1 MVGIR
6 YANPIAVDLQNIYIS
21 NFDSYRAED
30 VPEFR
35 HAILKL
41 GTDSTPLL
49 LAGKTEFGF
58 QDGPA
63 NQATF
68 NKPIDVVS
76 YRETLYVLDRG
87 NNAIRKV
94 DAQGNVTTFA
104 SATEGR
110 GFKAPFVRMLCFT
123 IDSSGTIYV
132 VVRHDDGTHVIK
144 ITSTGEVTVFP
155 NLLNYFVYSIAV
167 NDSGLL
173 YSTSPEKHCIYRAK
187 LGVDDKATVFAG
199 KEQQPGMVDATGEQS
214 LFNQPWGLVVGSDG
228 NVYVAD
234 YDNHSIRR
242 VTPEGVVTTVAGDGN
257 HTRIDGVGREA
268 SFWFPTYLAFHPS
281 DRKLYVLEGDND
293 SLAIRSVDADT
304 RAVATIYTAPE
315 EEDNADDEDEDN
327 ADDEDEDNA
336 DDEVEYRSPEF
347 LTPPASPPS
356 KDIETGSRDGIT
368 YEEIEEGSVVGQIV
382 GEGGI
387 IAKKG
392 YYFRDSLINLLKD
405 SLKRREKK
413 GGPLMFLDP
422 LTRQKIVDVK
432 WYKAHL
438 VPGDPKGGRR
448 TRKVKKVKKSRKTKK
463 RTTYRKKNRTTRK
476 SKLTRS
482 R

>member
-315 EEDNADDEDEDN
+315 EEDNADDEEEDN
-327 ADDEDEDNA
+327 ADDEDEELPA
-336 DDEVEYRSPEF
+336 F
-347 LTPPASPPS
+347 LIPPCPS
-356 KDIETGSRDGIT
+356 KVIPPGSSDAISSDDIK
-368 YEEIEEGSVVGQIV
+368 EGSIVGQII

-387 IAKKG
+387 IAKSD
-392 YYFRDSLINLLKD
+392 YYFPASLQNLWQQ
-405 SLKRREKK
+405 
-413 GGPLMFLDP
+413 GPSKFLDP
-422 LTRQKIVDVK
+422 MTRQKIVDVK
-432 WYKAHL
+432 WYKAHF
-438 VPGDPKGGRR
+438 PEDPKGGRR

-463 RTTYRKKNRTTRK
+463 RTTYRVNRKKKTRTTRK

>member
-41 GTDSTPLL
+41 STDSTPLL

-76 YRETLYVLDRG
+76 YRGTLYVLDRG

-132 VVRHDDGTHVIK
+132 VVRHDDGNHVIK

-187 LGVDDKATVFAG
+187 LGVDDKATVFVG
-199 KEQQPGMVDATGEQS
+199 NEQQPGMVDATGEQAR
-214 LFNQPWGLVVGSDG
+214 FNQPRGLVVGSDG

-268 SFWFPTYLAFHPS
+268 SFWFPTYLAFHPR
-281 DRKLYVLEGDND
+281 DMILYVLEGDND

-315 EEDNADDEDEDN
+315 EDNTDDEDE
-327 ADDEDEDNA
+327 EL
-336 DDEVEYRSPEF
+336 PEF
-347 LTPPASPPS
+347 LTPPENPAP
-356 KDIETGSRDGIT
+356 KKIEKGSTDPLSL
-368 YEEIEEGSVVGQIV
+368 EDIEEGSIVGQIV
-382 GEGGI
+382 GEGGT
-387 IAKKG
+387 IAKST
-392 YYFRDSLINLLKD
+392 YYFET
-405 SLKRREKK
+405 SLKNLWAQGERNFK
-413 GGPLMFLDP
+413 DP
-422 LTRQKIVDVK
+422 STRARIIRVN
-432 WYKAHL
+432 WYKANL
-438 VPGDPKGGRR
+438 VPPGSLKGGRK
-448 TRKVKKVKKSRKTKK
+448 TRKVKKSKK
-463 RTTYRKKNRTTRK
+463 RTTYRVNGKKKTRTTRK

>member
-6 YANPIAVDLQNIYIS
+6 YANPIAVDLENIYIS
-21 NFDSYRAED
+21 NFDSYRNED
-30 VPEFR
+30 VPDFR

-41 GTDSTPLL
+41 GTDSNVEV
-49 LAGKTEFGF
+49 LAGKTEIGF

-76 YRETLYVLDRG
+76 YCGNLYVLDRG

-110 GFKAPFVRMLCFT
+110 GFNTPFVRMLCFT

-132 VVRHDDGTHVIK
+132 VVRHDHGSHVIK

-167 NDSGLL
+167 DDSGVL
-173 YSTSPEKHCIYRAK
+173 YSTSSEKHCIYRAK
-187 LGVDDKATVFAG
+187 LGVDKKATVFAG
-199 KEQQPGMVDATGEQS
+199 NEQEPGMKDATGEQAR
-214 LFNQPWGLVVGSDG
+214 FNQPWGLVVGSDR

-234 YDNHSIRR
+234 YDNHSIRK

-268 SFWFPTYLAFHPS
+268 SFWFPMYLVFHPS

-293 SLAIRSVDADT
+293 SLAIRSVDTGT

-315 EEDNADDEDEDN
+315 KEISPPASEEL
-327 ADDEDEDNA
+327 
-336 DDEVEYRSPEF
+336 PEF
-347 LTPPASPPS
+347 LTPPESPPL
-356 KDIETGSRDGIT
+356 KDFEKGSRDEIT
-368 YEEIEEGSVVGQIV
+368 YDEFEEGSVVGQIV
-382 GEGGI
+382 GEGGT
-387 IAKKG
+387 IARKS
-392 YYFRDSLINLLKD
+392 YYFRDSLINLLED
-405 SLKRREKK
+405 SLRRREEEE
-413 GGPLMFLDP
+413 GPLMFLDP
-422 LTRQKIVDVK
+422 ITRKKIVDVK

-438 VPGDPKGGRR
+438 VPQVLGGRK
-448 TRKVKKVKKSRKTKK
+448 TRKVKKSKK
-463 RTTYRKKNRTTRK
+463 RTTYRVNRKSKKRRSTRK

>member
-6 YANPIAVDLQNIYIS
+6 NANPIAVDLQNIYIS

-76 YRETLYVLDRG
+76 YRGTLYVLDRG

-94 DAQGNVTTFA
+94 DAQGNVSTFA
-104 SATEGR
+104 SSTEGR

-268 SFWFPTYLAFHPS
+268 SFWFPMYLAFHPS

-293 SLAIRSVDADT
+293 SLAIRSVDANT

-315 EEDNADDEDEDN
+315 EEDNADDEDED
-327 ADDEDEDNA
+327 EDE
-336 DDEVEYRSPEF
+336 ELPEF

-356 KDIETGSRDGIT
+356 KDIEAGSGDVISSDD
-368 YEEIEEGSVVGQIV
+368 IEEGSVVGQIV
-382 GEGGI
+382 GEGGT
-387 IAKKG
+387 IAKSQ
-392 YYFRDSLINLLKD
+392 YYFPASLQNLWQQ
-405 SLKRREKK
+405 
-413 GGPLMFLDP
+413 GPSKFIDP
-422 LTRQKIVDVK
+422 TTRKKIVDVK
-432 WYKAHL
+432 WYTAHL
-438 VPGDPKGGRR
+438 VPEGTLGGRR

-476 SKLTRS
+476 SKLTRL